1 MLQPLPPPTE
11 YRLIGCLFTVE
22 SVSACDSHCISAKS
36 TKCFVF
42 FFSITFDQL
51 RSWKLEV
58 LEPALSFRECLKV
71 REKYILSS
79 VQFIPLS
86 SPHFFELKFV
96 LIPPESNIQ
105 LKISD
110 HWYHAILSTC
120 FPCLDT
126 SPMMLLLVLLLLLL
140 LLLMLLL
147 SFWLLMLLL
156 LLLLLWLSMFL
167 SFFFL
172 FSSAIIPSTTSLTL
186 TRNGNY
192 KNRKASKENN
202 ITENLQLDKRWIF
215 RLESY
220 SAFTSSLSDTTKG
233 LQWLQIFLKNI
244 VGVI

>member
-1 MLQPLPPPTE
+1 MRTIDEEWDQLNASTIAASSGLVSADW
-11 YRLIGCLFTVE
+11 LFVHVE
-22 SVSACDSHCISAKS
+22 SVCACDYHCISAKS

-42 FFSITFDQL
+42 FFSIIFDQL

-58 LEPALSFRECLKV
+58 LEPALSFREYFKV
-71 REKYILSS
+71 REKYVLSS

-86 SPHFFELKFV
+86 FPHFFELKFV

-120 FPCLDT
+120 CPCLDT
-126 SPMMLLLVLLLLLL
+126 SPMMLMLVLLLLLL

-147 SFWLLMLLL
+147 SFWLLM

-192 KNRKASKENN
+192 IKTEKLQRK
-202 ITENLQLDKRWIF
+202 ITLLKISNLINDESLD
-215 RLESY
+215 
-220 SAFTSSLSDTTKG
+220 
-233 LQWLQIFLKNI
+233 
-244 VGVI
+244 

>member
-22 SVSACDSHCISAKS
+22 SVSRCDSHYFSAKS

-120 FPCLDT
+120 SPCLDT

-156 LLLLLWLSMFL
+156 LLLLWLSKFF

-172 FSSAIIPSTTSLTL
+172 FSSAIIPSTTSLTF
-186 TRNGNY
+186 TRNGNHI
-192 KNRKASKENN
+192 KIEKLQRKITLP
-202 ITENLQLDKRWIF
+202 ITENLQLDKWWI
-215 RLESY
+215 
-220 SAFTSSLSDTTKG
+220 
-233 LQWLQIFLKNI
+233 
-244 VGVI
+244 